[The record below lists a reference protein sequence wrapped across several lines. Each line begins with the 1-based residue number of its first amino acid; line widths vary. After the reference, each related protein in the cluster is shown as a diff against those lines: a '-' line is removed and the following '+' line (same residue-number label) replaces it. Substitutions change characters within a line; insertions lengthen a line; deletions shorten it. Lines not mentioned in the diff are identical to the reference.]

1 MNKIISYAYYK
12 NERQKEKIKTK
23 ERGEIMYKKLVDSL
37 QNNPKKT
44 FSINDAEKLAEQ
56 VLEICEHETGAT
68 PIIEI
73 AKKFGFTTFEE
84 KNMPED
90 ISGNIFVGGTT
101 KNIYGTDKVIVVGDQ
116 EEYAHQRFII
126 AHELAHYL
134 MDYVGSKESTDT
146 GILFSRTYPK
156 HSHHSDEEIRADR
169 FAAELLMPT
178 KLFYRQF
185 LKAMEASDYNKRY
198 TIAYLSNYFKTKKS
212 SIERRIDEVIR

>member
-1 MNKIISYAYYK
+1 MGKIISYAYFNRRNK
-12 NERQKEKIKTK
+12 GTK
-23 ERGEIMYKKLVDSL
+23 ERGEIMYRELVDKL
-37 QNNPKKT
+37 QNNPANMY
-44 FSINDAEKLAEQ
+44 SINDAEKLAEQ
-56 VLEICEHETGAT
+56 VLEIGGYEAGAT

-73 AKKFGFTTFEE
+73 AKKFGFSTFSE
-84 KNMPED
+84 KNMPEE

-101 KNIYGTDKVIVVGDQ
+101 KEVYGTDKVIVVGDQ

-134 MDYVGSKESTDT
+134 LDYVGSEDSYNS

-156 HSHHSDEEIRADR
+156 HNHDSSEELRADR

-178 KLFYRQF
+178 KLFYRQY
-185 LKAMEASDYNKRY
+185 LRAMEASDYNIRY

-212 SIERRIDEVIR
+212 SIERRIQEVIY